1 MKAIAN
7 YFSVLLMVEWP
18 APQGGADERKHAI
31 VELNLEDLES
41 RCNDSVIVQST
52 ALIDHV

>member
-18 APQGGADERKHAI
+18 APQGGADERKHAR
-31 VELNLEDLES
+31 VELDREDLES
-41 RCNDSVIVQST
+41 ICNHSVIVQSI